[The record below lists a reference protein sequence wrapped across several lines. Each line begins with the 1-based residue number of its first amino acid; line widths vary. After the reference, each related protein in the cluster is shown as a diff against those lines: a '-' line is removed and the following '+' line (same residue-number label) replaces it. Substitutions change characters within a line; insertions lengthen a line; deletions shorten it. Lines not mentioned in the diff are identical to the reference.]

1 MGQNRQRGVWLSRR
15 RDLGV
20 LAGAIAAIAVVVVA
34 YTKWLHVSNALI
46 VGFTLLLLVVIVAA
60 TARFLVAAAS
70 SIVAMLTFNFFFL
83 PPVGT
88 FTIADPQNWVALFVF
103 LAVSLIASNLSTAAR
118 SRAQEAVNRQ
128 HELTSLFDLSRDV
141 LLTTDSAEAIT
152 QLARFIARRFAVDYA
167 AVCLPRSGE
176 WDVYD
181 AGTLNICLNP
191 SELSM
196 TLAAADRSLEF
207 DARERTYGGHRTVEI
222 DGQLVRLVPLRY
234 GTKAVGLL
242 AAAGRPIE
250 PGTLDALAGVAAIA
264 IERAQFLEER
274 KSAELAR
281 QSEELKSALLASLA
295 HDLRT
300 PLTAIRIAAENLQA
314 SWLVE
319 TDRREQSDVIRGE
332 VERLQRL
339 FQNILD
345 MARIDAGGVAADRR
359 WVHPSEIIAAAQEQV
374 DVALRGHPVHVQ
386 MESDVAVHLDPR
398 LTAGALAHTLEN
410 AAQYSPAGSPITVKV
425 SVTLEGLVISVRD
438 RGPGIAPADVAHVF
452 DRFYRGAA
460 SKGRITGTGMGL
472 SIARGMLAAEGG
484 RIWVEN
490 CRDGGA
496 QFTIVVS
503 AQQKSGATLES
514 A

>member
-1 MGQNRQRGVWLSRR
+1 LSPR
-15 RDLGV
+15 RDPGV

-46 VGFTLLLLVVIVAA
+46 VGFSFLLLVVIVAA
-60 TARFLVAAAS
+60 TARFWVAAAIS
-70 SIVAMLTFNFFFL
+70 LVAMLTFNFFFL

-118 SRAQEAVNRQ
+118 SRAQEAINRQ
-128 HELTSLFDLSRDV
+128 HELGSLFDLSRDV
-141 LLTTDSAEAIT
+141 LLTTDSAEAIR
-152 QLARFIARRFAVDYA
+152 QLARFIARRFALDYV

-181 AGTLNICLNP
+181 AGSLNIRLNP

-207 DARERTYGGHRTVEI
+207 DARERTYGGQRTVEI
-222 DGQLVRLVPLRY
+222 DDQSVRLVPLRY

-264 IERAQFLEER
+264 IERSQFLEER
-274 KSAELAR
+274 KTAELAR
-281 QSEELKSALLASLA
+281 RSEELKSALLASLA

-314 SWLVE
+314 SWLKE

-345 MARIDAGGVAADRR
+345 MARIDAGVAADRR
-359 WVHPSEIIAAAQEQV
+359 WVHPSEIVAAAREQV
-374 DVALRGHPVHVQ
+374 DVALRRHPVDVEV
-386 MESDVAVHLDPR
+386 ESDVAVQLDPR
-398 LTAGALAHTLEN
+398 LTAAALAHTLEN
-410 AAQYSPAGSPITVKV
+410 AAQYSPAGSPIAVKV
-425 SVTLEGLVISVRD
+425 GVTADGLVISVRD
-438 RGPGIAPADVAHVF
+438 RGPGIAATDLSHLF

-460 SKGRITGTGMGL
+460 SKGRIAGTGMGL

-496 QFTIVVS
+496 QFTIAVP
-503 AQQKSGATLES
+503 AQQKSAATLES
-514 A
+514 AS